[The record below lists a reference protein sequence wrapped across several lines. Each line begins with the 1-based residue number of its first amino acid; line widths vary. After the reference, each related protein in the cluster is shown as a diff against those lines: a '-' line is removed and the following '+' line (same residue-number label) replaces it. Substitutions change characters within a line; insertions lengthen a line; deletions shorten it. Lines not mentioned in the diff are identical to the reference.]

1 MVTSKI
7 LPRLPRM
14 DAQIRKCRL
23 PMAIFNYQ
31 CWGSWDASFEIKNG
45 EFQWTGDIEPKTLM
59 YNYMLPPDH
68 MTRYVI
74 PFLEANGLLTPLSL
88 KVVKMMSDE
97 YLNLRAR
104 MSTMLDHDMKCCIT
118 FLARKRP
125 DLKPHEVLWCAINAV
140 MWIHKPVWKS
150 NSELPMR
157 IRRKVKRDALT
168 EFRKLTRDS
177 GSKIVNK
184 PLSMAM
190 RVLEVYTR
198 PLVTKELMFY
208 WVDSDQLVDVHHAFY
223 LCLDGA
229 RRRKILFDYL
239 EGRHP
244 DKETLWHSLV
254 QIFHVHDVANY
265 PGYGTRPM
273 SPISSLTWIDFFA
286 EAREDVPVQF
296 PDAHLRASNWKD
308 SPSTRNDPVG
318 TDEGKQPK
326 AKKKNKSRKRKGAK
340 SAELPAIPEQPD
352 EEEQSVSRELA
363 SEDQSASC
371 KQAESTMQDKP
382 ALQDMPTTQ
391 EPHASRGHAVSQ
403 EEPASKKQRLSREQT
418 TAPTHSI
425 SQSPK
430 SKSPDE
436 NEQEQ
441 PKKLSKSQAKRQ
453 RKKDK
458 LNESG
463 APEQTISP
471 TIREPPPSDIDSV
484 IVNEDDGD
492 GALFPRNKAPT
503 NEALVNK
510 KTGQE
515 HPSEAYETVEAKQ
528 SKPAEKSAAKS
539 ALHDNSDDDMQKA
552 LQESIANDSGSWS
565 KVQGRTK
572 SQPKQKQKQRT
583 NNRDGS
589 HDEEN
594 WKRSAYASTNIQPAR
609 MKAVESTAKSWKDD
623 YRSRRTRLSALISDE
638 GSSKSINDDS
648 STARS
653 QPTSWSALF
662 KPAGSEIA
670 QDSPQGLTS
679 SANAVDLK
687 APLTTGPDNSEASRK
702 VVPSVSPHIIMQ
714 PERPVHKEKSQDL
727 TRLKVEAGERSTVTP
742 GTDNS
747 NLTQEIAAPENLH
760 IHAPLTSTVGDE
772 RPKDLTPSKVAADAI
787 LTPTV
792 SMKNNSPAQEIASSA
807 NPHAHAQSE
816 PTVDN
821 KEPKDLM
828 PSKVAVGA
836 TVAPTADMENSDPVH
851 KTAPP
856 LSSDTF
862 ARSRV
867 PMDEEAFKDY
877 DGHKDSSLPPASP
890 RAPTQSEP
898 AEDKEEPK
906 YYDTHEDST
915 IPSTADGIPSQC
927 SAVSDSAMSHVE
939 QWLASRYAAAFAGLT
954 PAEIENAHWRPQQP
968 STV

>member
-1 MVTSKI
+1 
-7 LPRLPRM
+7 M

-74 PFLEANGLLTPLSL
+74 PFLEVNGLLTPLSL

-168 EFRKLTRDS
+168 EFRKMTRDS
-177 GSKIVNK
+177 GSKTVNK

-198 PLVTKELMFY
+198 PLVTKEPMFY

-308 SPSTRNDPVG
+308 SPSTHNDPVA
-318 TDEGKQPK
+318 TDEGKQSK
-326 AKKKNKSRKRKGAK
+326 TKKKNKSRKRKGAK
-340 SAELPAIPEQPD
+340 PEEMPAILEQPD
-352 EEEQSVSRELA
+352 EEEQSVSRELE

-371 KQAESTMQDKP
+371 KQAESTLQDKP
-382 ALQDMPTTQ
+382 ALQDKPTLQ
-391 EPHASRGHAVSQ
+391 EPHACRGHAASQ
-403 EEPASKKQRLSREQT
+403 EEPASKKQRVSREQT

-425 SQSPK
+425 SQSPT

-453 RKKDK
+453 RKNDK

-492 GALFPRNKAPT
+492 GVLFPRNKAPT

-528 SKPAEKSAAKS
+528 SKLAKKSAAQS

-552 LQESIANDSGSWS
+552 LQESITNDPGSWS

-572 SQPKQKQKQRT
+572 SQPKQKQKQKPRT

-589 HDEEN
+589 HDEVN

-609 MKAVESTAKSWKDD
+609 MKAVESSAKQLKDD
-623 YRSRRTRLSALISDE
+623 YRSRPTRLSAVISDE
-638 GSSKSINDDS
+638 GSSISIKDDS

-653 QPTSWSALF
+653 QPKSWSALF
-662 KPAGSEIA
+662 KPAEGKIA
-670 QDSPQGLTS
+670 QDSPQTLTS
-679 SANAVDLK
+679 STNAVDAK
-687 APLTTGPDNSEASRK
+687 APPTTGPENREPSREAVS
-702 VVPSVSPHIIMQ
+702 PVSPHIIV
-714 PERPVHKEKSQDL
+714 ELNRPVHKEKSQDL
-727 TRLKVEAGERSTVTP
+727 TRLRAEAGERSTPTS

-747 NLTQEIAAPENLH
+747 NPTQEIAAPAKPH
-760 IHAPLTSTVGDE
+760 TQSPLISTADDE
-772 RPKDLTPSKVAADAI
+772 RPKNLTPSKVAADAT

-792 SMKNNSPAQEIASSA
+792 SMENSSPFQEIASSA

-816 PTVDN
+816 PTVDD
-821 KEPKDLM
+821 KELKDLM
-828 PSKVAVGA
+828 PSKVAVG
-836 TVAPTADMENSDPVH
+836 TTIAPTADMENSDPVH
-851 KTAPP
+851 ETAPR

-862 ARSRV
+862 ARSRI
-867 PMDEEAFKDY
+867 PMDEDEFKEH
-877 DGHKDSSLPPASP
+877 DGHKDSSLPPARP
-890 RAPTQSEP
+890 HAPTQSEP
-898 AEDKEEPK
+898 AGDKEEPK
-906 YYDTHEDST
+906 YYHTHEDSAM
-915 IPSTADGIPSQC
+915 PPVEDGTPNQR
-927 SAVSDSAMSHVE
+927 SAVSDSVMSHVE
-939 QWLASRYAAAFAGLT
+939 QWLASRYAAAFVGLT
-954 PAEIENAHWRPQQP
+954 PVEIENAHCRPQHS